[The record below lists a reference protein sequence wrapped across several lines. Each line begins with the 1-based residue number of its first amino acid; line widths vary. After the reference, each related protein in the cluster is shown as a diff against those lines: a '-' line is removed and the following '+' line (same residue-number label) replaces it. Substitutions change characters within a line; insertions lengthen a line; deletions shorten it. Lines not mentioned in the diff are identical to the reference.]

1 MFVALRTLWWQLGP
15 GNPYKSFPD
24 FCRDQYEGSDKGKG
38 QNMTLTKVHIDI
50 MEHALNRAP
59 NGYFCGDSPAMQEL
73 VADGLM
79 AYAGRKSFVPDPYF
93 TLTRKGREALSQ
105 NGKVKI

>member
-1 MFVALRTLWWQLGP
+1 
-15 GNPYKSFPD
+15 
-24 FCRDQYEGSDKGKG
+24 
-38 QNMTLTKVHIDI
+38 MTLTKKHIDI
-50 MEHALNRAP
+50 MEHTLDRAAG
-59 NGYFCGDSPAMQEL
+59 GYFCGDSREMQEL

-93 TLTRKGREALSQ
+93 QLTEKGRGVLHQ